1 MNICPNAYYNYLK
14 NEKHA
19 YRQEKA
25 EIQRKIVEIYHLEN
39 GVPGYRMMN
48 DYLKGIGSIR
58 SDLTIHH
65 FMNELGLRS
74 ITRRKKPNYVKGTA
88 NKIFPNL
95 LNREFDVKEP
105 NKIWCTDFTYLTRPD
120 GTMRYNCTIID
131 LCGREVVA
139 SLNSSHIDTELAKET
154 LKIALERRKPAKG
167 IILHSDQRRQ
177 FTAKEFNKF
186 CDKNYVQQSMSKAGC
201 PYDNAVMER
210 FYNTLKHEFY
220 YLYMFD
226 SNDILDQKLYEFVY
240 GKYNHVR
247 PHRANGGLTPYAA
260 RCRAA

>member
-1 MNICPNAYYNYLK
+1 
-14 NEKHA
+14 
-19 YRQEKA
+19 
-25 EIQRKIVEIYHLEN
+25 
-39 GVPGYRMMN
+39 
-48 DYLKGIGSIR
+48 
-58 SDLTIHH
+58 
-65 FMNELGLRS
+65 
-74 ITRRKKPNYVKGTA
+74 
-88 NKIFPNL
+88 
-95 LNREFDVKEP
+95 
-105 NKIWCTDFTYLTRPD
+105 
-120 GTMRYNCTIID
+120 MRYNCTIID

-167 IILHSDQRRQ
+167 IILHSDQGRQ

-220 YLYMFD
+220 YLYKFD
-226 SNDILDQKLYEFVY
+226 SNDVLDQKLYEFVY

>member
-14 NEKHA
+14 NKKHA

-25 EIQRKIVEIYHLEN
+25 EIQRKIVEIYHREN

-74 ITRRKKPNYVKGTA
+74 ITRRKKPNYVKG
-88 NKIFPNL
+88 
-95 LNREFDVKEP
+95 
-105 NKIWCTDFTYLTRPD
+105 
-120 GTMRYNCTIID
+120 
-131 LCGREVVA
+131 
-139 SLNSSHIDTELAKET
+139 
-154 LKIALERRKPAKG
+154 
-167 IILHSDQRRQ
+167 IILHSDQGRQ

-220 YLYMFD
+220 YLYKFD

>member
-1 MNICPNAYYNYLK
+1 
-14 NEKHA
+14 
-19 YRQEKA
+19 
-25 EIQRKIVEIYHLEN
+25 
-39 GVPGYRMMN
+39 
-48 DYLKGIGSIR
+48 
-58 SDLTIHH
+58 
-65 FMNELGLRS
+65 
-74 ITRRKKPNYVKGTA
+74 
-88 NKIFPNL
+88 
-95 LNREFDVKEP
+95 
-105 NKIWCTDFTYLTRPD
+105 
-120 GTMRYNCTIID
+120 
-131 LCGREVVA
+131 
-139 SLNSSHIDTELAKET
+139 LAKET

-167 IILHSDQRRQ
+167 IILHSDQGRQ

-220 YLYMFD
+220 YLYKFD